1 MAMFGKNK
9 DLIGLDIGSNSIKI
23 VELKRGKNK
32 FELVN
37 MGIAPLSPDVIVD
50 GALMNSG
57 AIVEAITGLTGNL
70 KIKTKLVATSISGTS
85 VIIKKISLPVM
96 TRQELQENIQWEAE
110 QYIPFDINDV
120 NVDFHIL
127 GEAGEEQGKM
137 GVILVAA
144 KKDLVNDYTGVIN
157 EAGLTPMCV
166 DIDAFAAGNAFE
178 FNYPDRMNEIIAL
191 VNIGASVSN
200 INVIKNGVSTFVRDI
215 TSGGNAVTEMI
226 QKNLGIQYEEA
237 EKMKRAGQ
245 GDSDEIVPQEVSD
258 IIKQVSQTIAGEV
271 ARSLDFYSATNVDD
285 RISKIYLSGGMALT
299 AGLDTVIE
307 RTVGYPVEVMN
318 PFNNI
323 TLGKKVDA
331 EQLAKIA
338 PELAVAVGL
347 AMRRTNDA

>member
-1 MAMFGKNK
+1 MLFGKSK
-9 DLIGLDIGSNSIKI
+9 DLIGLDIGSNSIKV

-32 FELVN
+32 FELVS
-37 MGIAPLSPDVIVD
+37 MGMATLSPDVIVD
-50 GALMNSG
+50 GALMNSS
-57 AIVEAITGLTGNL
+57 AIVESITNLIKDL
-70 KIKTKLVATSISGTS
+70 KIKSKNIATSISGTS
-85 VIIKKISLPVM
+85 VIIKKIALPVM

-144 KKDLVNDYTGVIN
+144 KKDLVNDYTGVIA
-157 EAGLTPMCV
+157 ESGLVPMCV
-166 DIDAFAAGNAFE
+166 DVDAFAAGNALE
-178 FNYPDRMNEIIAL
+178 WNYPDRMNEIIAL
-191 VNIGASVSN
+191 VNIGASVTN

-245 GDSDEIVPQEVSD
+245 DGGDEIVPQEVSD
-258 IIKQVSQTIAGEV
+258 VIRQVSQTIAGEL
-271 ARSLDFYSATNVDD
+271 ARSLDFYSATNADD
-285 RISKIYLSGGMALT
+285 RISKIYISGGMALT
-299 AGLDTVIE
+299 AGLDSVIE

-323 TLGKKVDA
+323 TVGKKVDA
-331 EQLAKIA
+331 AALAKLA
-338 PELAVAVGL
+338 PALSVAVGL
-347 AMRRTNDA
+347 AMRRTDDE

>member
-1 MAMFGKNK
+1 
-9 DLIGLDIGSNSIKI
+9 
-23 VELKRGKNK
+23 
-32 FELVN
+32 
-37 MGIAPLSPDVIVD
+37 MGVAPLSPDVIVD
-50 GALMNSG
+50 GALMNSS
-57 AIVEAITGLTGNL
+57 AIVDAITGLMAEL
-70 KIKTKLVATSISGTS
+70 KIKNKQVATSISGTS

-144 KKDLVNDYTGVIN
+144 KKDLVNDYTGVIA
-157 EAGLTPMCV
+157 EAGLTPLCV
-166 DIDAFAAGNAFE
+166 DIDAFAAGNSLE
-178 FNYPDRMNEIIAL
+178 WNYPERMNEIIAL
-191 VNIGASVSN
+191 VNVGASVTN

-237 EKMKRAGQ
+237 EKLKRAGQ
-245 GDSDEIVPQEVSD
+245 DGSDEMVPTEVSD
-258 IIKQVSQTIAGEV
+258 IIRQVSQTIASEI
-271 ARSLDFYSATNVDD
+271 ARSLDFYSATNIDD
-285 RISKIYLSGGMALT
+285 RISKIYISGGMALT
-299 AGLDTVIE
+299 AGLDSIIE

-318 PFNNI
+318 PMNNI
-323 TLGKKVDA
+323 TVGKKVDA
-331 EQLAKIA
+331 GELAKLA
-338 PELAVAVGL
+338 PALSVAVGL

>member
-1 MAMFGKNK
+1 MLFGKSK
-9 DLIGLDIGSNSIKI
+9 DLVGLDIGSNSIKV

-32 FELVN
+32 FELAS
-37 MGIAPLSPDVIVD
+37 MGVAPLSPDVIVD
-50 GALMNSG
+50 GALMNSS
-57 AIVEAITGLTGNL
+57 AIVDAITGLMAEL
-70 KIKTKLVATSISGTS
+70 KIKNKQVATSISGTS

-144 KKDLVNDYTGVIN
+144 KKDLVNDYTGVIA
-157 EAGLTPMCV
+157 EAGLTPLCV
-166 DIDAFAAGNAFE
+166 DIDAFAAGNSLE
-178 FNYPDRMNEIIAL
+178 WNYPERMNEIIAL
-191 VNIGASVSN
+191 VNVGASVTN

-237 EKMKRAGQ
+237 EKLKRAGQ
-245 GDSDEIVPQEVSD
+245 DGSDEMVPTEVSD
-258 IIKQVSQTIAGEV
+258 IIRQVSQTIASEI
-271 ARSLDFYSATNVDD
+271 ARSLDFYSATNIDD
-285 RISKIYLSGGMALT
+285 RISKIYISGGMALT
-299 AGLDTVIE
+299 AGLDSIIE

-318 PFNNI
+318 PMNNI
-323 TLGKKVDA
+323 TVGKKVDA
-331 EQLAKIA
+331 GELAKLA
-338 PELAVAVGL
+338 PALSVAVGL